1 MRIAVT
7 GLALVLALAAPQGHA
22 ETHAQDTVAGLIAQ
36 AEKLDLTGDLQAA
49 YDLSKKALTL
59 AQTGH
64 DPVATGDALASVCEQ
79 GTGMY
84 DPGADTFCQ
93 QAYDQRLK
101 TLGKDNFKT
110 YISEAELANLY
121 LDSDA
126 PRAVSLA
133 QEAAENMERL
143 AKTPDDWAQTA
154 TAYGM
159 FGLALKYQGKFLDAR
174 APFEKSIALMRRPD
188 AAPNVALASSL
199 TDYADMDITL
209 GDFDKAFDLASQALE
224 VRAKLQAPDHP
235 DVADT
240 LGVAGDALRRMGR
253 YDEAETYFQR
263 ALKISEATDPPSPVI
278 LGRAYQ
284 NLGQIYMNTGRY
296 AEAQTLQAKA
306 VAMFQPLGDKGQL
319 LLSGAYYDLSN
330 SYAYTGDTR
339 LSLEAANNALDTIL
353 KQKDRKFDRSLSY
366 MTWIANLKFKGGDY
380 DGGKALIDEVLTTR
394 LTASPTSSR
403 TADALLLRATML
415 YAKADYAGARAD
427 LDQARTILKPLSP
440 YSSAAIRIDSLLA
453 DTLLQQGDKTSDP
466 SAYDLAIRAARGQA
480 YVLTTMSRLQG
491 ATGGLQTPSDR
502 RAIFDTALDAAWTST
517 H

>member
-1 MRIAVT
+1 MRIAMT
-7 GLALVLALAAPQGHA
+7 GLILVLTAAAPSVHA
-22 ETHAQDTVAGLIAQ
+22 ADTVAGLIAQ
-36 AEKLDLTGDLQAA
+36 ADKLDLSGDLQGA
-49 YDLSKKALTL
+49 YDLTKKALVL
-59 AQTGH
+59 AQAGH
-64 DPVATGDALASVCEQ
+64 DPVALGDALASVCEQ

-84 DPGADTFCQ
+84 DPGADVYCQ

-101 TLGKDNFKT
+101 TLGKDDFKT

-126 PRAVSLA
+126 PKAVA
-133 QEAAENMERL
+133 MTQDAAGNMERL
-143 AKTPDDWAQTA
+143 ARTPDDWAQTA

-159 FGLALKYQGKFLDAR
+159 LALALKYQGKFLDAR
-174 APFEKSIALMRRPD
+174 APFEKSIVIMRRPD
-188 AAPNVALASSL
+188 VAPNVALASSL

-263 ALKISEATDPPSPVI
+263 ALKISEATQPQVPVI
-278 LGRAYQ
+278 LGRGYQ

-306 VAMFQPLGDKGQL
+306 VAMFAPLGDKGQM

-330 SYAYTGDTR
+330 SYASQGETR
-339 LSLEAANNALDTIL
+339 LALEAANNALDTIL
-353 KQKDRKFDRSLSY
+353 KQKDRTFDRSLTY
-366 MTWIANLKFKGGDY
+366 IAWIANLKFKSGDY
-380 DGGKALIDEVLTTR
+380 DGGKALVDEVLATR

-415 YAKADYAGARAD
+415 HDKGDYAGARAD
-427 LDQARTILKPLSP
+427 LEQARTILKPLSP
-440 YSSAAIRIDSLLA
+440 YSSAAIRVDSLLA
-453 DTLLQQGDKTSDP
+453 ATLLAQGDMTSDP
-466 SAYDLAIRAARGQA
+466 SAYALADKAVQA
-480 YVLTTMSRLQG
+480 QAHVLTTMARLQG
-491 ATGGLQTPSDR
+491 ATGGLQTPADR
-502 RAIFDTALDAAWTST
+502 REIFDTLLDAAWVST

>member
-1 MRIAVT
+1 MRIAMT
-7 GLALVLALAAPQGHA
+7 GLTLLLVVAAPVAFAG
-22 ETHAQDTVAGLIAQ
+22 ETVAGLIAQ
-36 AEKLDLTGDLQAA
+36 ADKLDLTGDLQTA
-49 YDLSKKALTL
+49 YDTSKKALAL
-59 AQTGH
+59 AQSGH
-64 DPVATGDALASVCEQ
+64 DPVALGDALASVCEQ
-79 GTGMY
+79 GTGIY
-84 DPGADTFCQ
+84 DPGADALCQ

-110 YISEAELANLY
+110 YISEAEVANLY

-126 PRAVSLA
+126 PKAVSLA

-143 AKTPDDWAQTA
+143 ARTPDDWAQTA

-174 APFEKSIALMRRPD
+174 APFEKSIAMMRRPD

-253 YDEAETYFQR
+253 YDEAESYFQR
-263 ALKISEATDPPSPVI
+263 SLKISEAGNPPSPVI
-278 LGRAYQ
+278 LGRGYQ
-284 NLGQIYMNTGRY
+284 NLGNIYMNTGRY
-296 AEAQTLQAKA
+296 AEAQVLQAKA

-330 SYAYTGDTR
+330 SYAYQGEMRDALT
-339 LSLEAANNALDTIL
+339 AANNALDTIL
-353 KQKDRKFDRSLSY
+353 KQKDRTFDRSLTY
-366 MTWIANLKFKGGDY
+366 MNWIANLKFKTGDY
-380 DGGKALIDEVLTTR
+380 DGGKALVDEVVTTR
-394 LTASPTSSR
+394 LAASPTSAR

-415 YAKADYAGARAD
+415 SSKADYAGARAD
-427 LDQARTILKPLSP
+427 LEQARTILAPLSP

-453 DTLLQQGDKTSDP
+453 DTLLAQGETTGAP
-466 SAYDLAIRAARGQA
+466 SAYDLAIRASYAEA

-491 ATGGLQTPSDR
+491 ATGGLQTPADR
-502 RAIFDTALDAAWTST
+502 RAIFDTALDAAWATS